1 MKAKKLPQAANTF
14 GGPNNNAYREVFQ
27 MTTVRRGIPALFLG
41 ALLCLLLLLCLTPSA
56 WADGNVN
63 GNTVEQLQNA
73 VNNGASTFTLTGDM
87 VIPADTQIDA
97 YRIGVVVP
105 SGKTLTVQGRLDL
118 PSLNLTGGSVVL
130 QAKSRFTVHDTLTY
144 QSGSINVYADAG
156 VGIAGAGIVPKL
168 DTIFSFMEQNG
179 NINLLFHANNIN
191 ELNSLLGSTEG
202 LSNRY
207 HAVAYVDF
215 DWEVAASSTTIHE
228 GLSLVLRRGFTLP
241 EGCTLQMPQV
251 GNLIVDSGTTAEVY
265 GTVNGSDLIINPNGL
280 LKLYGKANFNSAT
293 LNGTIDTYDGTVFSV
308 YGEMRGLDS
317 GCPHGTLCVGGSA
330 YVMIE
335 AKNLNTGAIAG
346 WTVFHGDNSTLL
358 LNYTVSNDEHL
369 AMALQNARGLPDH
382 VVGELNLTYP
392 AVIREDTDFNSPKR
406 VEITVNKGGGNA
418 SLEIAADKTVQTNKV
433 ILRGAAM
440 TVKGKLISTG
450 EIQFYKDQG
459 RDPSFTVTSGGRFMG
474 PGWFRIGN
482 NCGNGNPQ
490 SCVQGISVKE
500 GANYGNSTIFY
511 SQNEAFGAIKAA
523 CAGDVQVDSLYLEGL
538 DDFEIPESLTIPA
551 SLELMFRM
559 TRIVIPDNV
568 TLTVE
573 GRFDTSALYIRPG
586 GSVVVNGGYM
596 NVANGSSNG
605 FIIDGT
611 LAINNGEA
619 NTSSKQWTEHWD
631 ASEKS
636 RISYSG
642 DSAVLRIHY
651 EATNNDAESLIAAA
665 GNVQAAHMLPVVEIR
680 YPFTLQRNLTVPEGI
695 FIRSYAGITIP
706 AGLTMTVNSQLRAM
720 EDSVIDVSGTLENN
734 SFIDFRHRSDGS
746 FNPRLIIENGAVYRG
761 VGSLGIMD
769 LYEPDSYLSGL
780 DLRDFRRET
789 DNIGTRYFPLAID
802 IKLPDTLTEIKSEA
816 FAGDSFDSVYIPAS
830 VTVIASD
837 AFSGMSGLTIYG
849 VSGSEAETFA
859 QGKYEFIA
867 VG

>member
-1 MKAKKLPQAANTF
+1 
-14 GGPNNNAYREVFQ
+14 
-27 MTTVRRGIPALFLG
+27 
-41 ALLCLLLLLCLTPSA
+41 
-56 WADGNVN
+56 
-63 GNTVEQLQNA
+63 
-73 VNNGASTFTLTGDM
+73 
-87 VIPADTQIDA
+87 
-97 YRIGVVVP
+97 
-105 SGKTLTVQGRLDL
+105 
-118 PSLNLTGGSVVL
+118 
-130 QAKSRFTVHDTLTY
+130 
-144 QSGSINVYADAG
+144 
-156 VGIAGAGIVPKL
+156 
-168 DTIFSFMEQNG
+168 
-179 NINLLFHANNIN
+179 
-191 ELNSLLGSTEG
+191 
-202 LSNRY
+202 
-207 HAVAYVDF
+207 
-215 DWEVAASSTTIHE
+215 
-228 GLSLVLRRGFTLP
+228 
-241 EGCTLQMPQV
+241 
-251 GNLIVDSGTTAEVY
+251 
-265 GTVNGSDLIINPNGL
+265 
-280 LKLYGKANFNSAT
+280 
-293 LNGTIDTYDGTVFSV
+293 
-308 YGEMRGLDS
+308 
-317 GCPHGTLCVGGSA
+317 
-330 YVMIE
+330 
-335 AKNLNTGAIAG
+335 
-346 WTVFHGDNSTLL
+346 
-358 LNYTVSNDEHL
+358 
-369 AMALQNARGLPDH
+369 MALEDARGLPDH
-382 VVGELNLTYP
+382 VVGNLMLVYP
-392 AVIREDTDFNSPKR
+392 AVLNHAVDFNSPKR
-406 VEITVNKGGGNA
+406 VELTVNGGAGG
-418 SLEIAADKTVQTNKV
+418 SLEIAADKRVQTNKV

-440 TVKGKLISTG
+440 TVKGIFLSTG
-450 EIQFYKDQG
+450 ETQFYNSNG
-459 RDPSFTVTSGGRFMG
+459 TDPSLTIASGGTFMG

-482 NCGNGNPQ
+482 NCGNGDPK
-490 SCVQGISVKE
+490 SCVQGISLTE
-500 GANYGNSTIFY
+500 GVDYGNSTIFY
-511 SQNEAFGAIKAA
+511 SQNEIFDAIKAA
-523 CAGDVQVDSLYLEGL
+523 CRGDVQVDSLYFEGL
-538 DDFEIPESLTIPA
+538 DDFMIPESITIPQ

-559 TRIVIPDNV
+559 TRVVVPANV
-568 TLTVE
+568 TLTIV
-573 GRFDTSALYIRPG
+573 GDFDTSALWIQTG
-586 GSVVVNGGYM
+586 GRVVLNSGYM
-596 NVANGSSNG
+596 NVPNGSSDG

-761 VGSLGIMD
+761 VGSLGVMD